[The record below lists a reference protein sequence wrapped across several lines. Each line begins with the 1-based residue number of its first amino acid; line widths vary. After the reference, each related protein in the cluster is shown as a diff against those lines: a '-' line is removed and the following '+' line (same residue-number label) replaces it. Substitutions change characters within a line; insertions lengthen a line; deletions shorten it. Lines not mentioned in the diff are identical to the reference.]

1 MASIIK
7 MNSTEF
13 FDFVDRYDHREF
25 NFILVSQD
33 IKTVGKY
40 NTVYQMNSLIPPSN
54 IISEFVSNGYSKKYC
69 KKYLKYLSREQ
80 VEVILATIV
89 KLATVEDTNVVLL
102 CSDNE
107 EMYKYLDLIGEFLKD
122 EYKCKVCSYKKFRK
136 RRTETDVC
144 DNKKEIIPILERKL
158 AQFKVGVAEDDV
170 LGKKEYK
177 KNLKDMKRRDILAF
191 CEANKIKVD
200 ADMDKKTLIK
210 KVIKHIFG

>member
-33 IKTVGKY
+33 IKTIGKY

-54 IISEFVSNGYSKKYC
+54 VISEFVSNGYSKKYR
-69 KKYLKYLSREQ
+69 KKYKKYLSREQ

-89 KLATVEDTNVVLL
+89 KLATIEDTNVVLL

-107 EMYKYLDLIGEFLKD
+107 DMYKYLDLIGEFLED

-136 RRTETDVC
+136 RRKETDVC
-144 DNKKEIIPILERKL
+144 NDKKVIIPILEKKL
-158 AQFKVGVAEDDV
+158 EQFQVGFAEDDV
-170 LGKKEYK
+170 LGKKEQK
-177 KNLKDMKRRDILAF
+177 RMLKDMKRKELLAM
-191 CEANKIKVD
+191 CASYNIKVD
-200 ADMDKKTLIK
+200 TDTDKKTLIK
-210 KVIKHIFG
+210 KIMKHIFG